1 MEHHGLVGTAGTA
14 AILLRNN
21 QMTKKP
27 KFQRITV
34 SHPEPSEPVFQ
45 KVKVV
50 YPDGYFDKPVFQEIK
65 IIKGVAVVTDKPQ
78 C

>member
-1 MEHHGLVGTAGTA
+1 
-14 AILLRNN
+14 
-21 QMTKKP
+21 MTKKP

-34 SHPEPSEPVFQ
+34 SYPEPREPVFQ
-45 KVKVV
+45 EIKTV

-65 IIKGVAVVTDKPQ
+65 TIKGGAEEHSKPQ